1 MKGPA
6 SRMPN
11 ESSDYRLLV
20 EGSSDQHAII
30 HLMKRHDY
38 KWEDGSTQRPYVQ
51 SYDGLPNLPRAITA
65 AKAKSRLG
73 IVVDA
78 DESPAARWQ
87 ELTRWL
93 APIVQRVPSE
103 PAKEGLVLEGVV
115 PDTWVGVWMMPDN
128 CVRGA
133 LEDLVQELL
142 PPDDPCW
149 ALAQEQARTAMG
161 RYGRNCSFGFALK
174 SQLHTW
180 LAWQEEPGMSFG
192 QALNTKLLKHDTER
206 ACQFKEWFLKLFPTR
221 PAAA

>member
-115 PDTWVGVWMMPDN
+115 PDTWVGFAVFYSLTWVLHIYSVGCTFIPSAHKTTAIYTARIA
-128 CVRGA
+128 VPS
-133 LEDLVQELL
+133 QSL
-142 PPDDPCW
+142 PSRPKLKKRPSS
-149 ALAQEQARTAMG
+149 ARRPHGHASDQQPASG
-161 RYGRNCSFGFALK
+161 REGEAIL
-174 SQLHTW
+174 
-180 LAWQEEPGMSFG
+180 
-192 QALNTKLLKHDTER
+192 
-206 ACQFKEWFLKLFPTR
+206 
-221 PAAA
+221 